1 MTKRVHIEGAHD
13 YDEYIIGIAS
23 DERVWKLC
31 FELNN
36 ILNINMLD
44 ERSST
49 NEDVKENEINP
60 QNKDLLFET
69 KALESVKRPLQYYED
84 TNSIRGRE
92 FALFVA
98 DSTNLPKTVRA
109 FRYFLLLRIIDPPP
123 PDLNK
128 LIELLNGSALVRS
141 AVNITHV
148 KNIKSL
154 IP

>member
-1 MTKRVHIEGAHD
+1 MTKRVHIEGAYD

-44 ERSST
+44 DRNLT
-49 NEDVKENEINP
+49 IEDATENDNDP
-60 QNKDLLFET
+60 QNVDLLFEA
-69 KALESVKRPLQYYED
+69 KALKPVKQSLQYYED

-98 DSTNLPKTVRA
+98 DNANLPKTIRA
-109 FRYFLLLRIIDPPP
+109 FRYFLLIRIIDPPP
-123 PDLNK
+123 PDLTV
-128 LIELLNGSALVRS
+128 LVEQLNGSALVRS
-141 AVNITHV
+141 AVNISNV